1 MARCQSRA
9 SPRPHSPTKGSSLL
23 RLRDGMP
30 AWGVV
35 YLDSAHGKPFLEGH
49 DVEATRSSATTIFGL
64 RGRSRASLDMSNAW
78 ERIIVLANRAP
89 FTHQHSG
96 AGRVILK
103 RSASGLVTALE
114 PLVGA
119 CSGTWVAHGVGNAD
133 TACADDRG
141 GLDVP
146 PANPRYRLRYVW
158 LADREHRGYYYGFAN
173 EGLWPLCHAVH
184 VQPVFRSTD
193 FRMYQLANARF
204 VAAVCEE
211 AEGTSPL
218 VLVQDYHFALT
229 PRILRNRLP
238 MTTVVAFWH
247 IPWPYPRVFKTCPWA
262 QEVLDGLLGSDIVG
276 FQTRE
281 DCANFLDTIEST
293 LPAGIDRRE
302 NVVTFRGHSTQVHA
316 YPVGVEWANAYVRAT
331 PAAKACRERVCR
343 DLQLPA
349 GVRLGVGID
358 RLDYTKGINEKFLAI
373 ERLLEIL
380 PEFRG
385 RFVFVQIAEPSR
397 ECLPA
402 YRTARAQLVETA
414 ERVNKRFG
422 TDICRPIVLLEAHH
436 EPADVYRL
444 YRAADFC
451 YVGSLH
457 DGMNLVAKEFV
468 AARDDERGVLVISQ
482 FTGAA
487 QQLGAALRVNPY
499 AVDESAGVLARAL
512 CMPDAE
518 QSKRMR
524 LMRHIVEKFD
534 THWWADRLLHDA
546 RPMNRE
552 GRTRIAHDRVVAER
566 ISA

>member
-1 MARCQSRA
+1 M
-9 SPRPHSPTKGSSLL
+9 L
-23 RLRDGMP
+23 RQPEPCDNDLR
-30 AWGVV
+30 
-35 YLDSAHGKPFLEGH
+35 
-49 DVEATRSSATTIFGL
+49 TRE
-64 RGRSRASLDMSNAW
+64 RSRASLEVSHGR
-78 ERIIVLANRAP
+78 ERVIVLANRAP
-89 FTHQHSG
+89 FTHERTADG
-96 AGRVILK
+96 GVRLK

-114 PLVGA
+114 PLVEA
-119 CSGTWVAHGVGNAD
+119 CSGIWVAHGAGNAD

-146 PANPRYRLRYVW
+146 PANPQYRLRYVW
-158 LADREHRGYYYGFAN
+158 LPEHEHRGYYYGFAN
-173 EGLWPLCHAVH
+173 EGLWPLCHSVH

-193 FRMYQLANARF
+193 FRLYQLANARF
-204 VAAVCEE
+204 AAAVCEE

-218 VLVQDYHFALT
+218 VLVQDYHFALA
-229 PRILRNRLP
+229 PRILRSRLP
-238 MTTVVAFWH
+238 LSTVVAFWH
-247 IPWPYPRVFKTCPWA
+247 IPWPYPRVFEVCPWSH
-262 QEVLDGLLGSDIVG
+262 EVLEGLLGSDIVG

-293 LPAGIDRRE
+293 LRAEVDRRQ
-302 NVVTFRGHSTQVHA
+302 NVVTFRGHSTHVRA
-316 YPVGVEWANAYVRAT
+316 YPVGVEWANPFVRAT
-331 PAAKACRERVCR
+331 PAAKACRARVCR

-349 GVRLGVGID
+349 GVRVGVGID

-373 ERLLEIL
+373 ERLLEMH

-385 RFVFVQIAEPSR
+385 RLVFVQIAEPSR

-414 ERVNKRFG
+414 ERVNRRFG
-422 TDICRPIVLLEAHH
+422 TDIGRPIVLLEAHH
-436 EPADVYRL
+436 EPADVYRM

-468 AARDDERGVLVISQ
+468 CARDDERGVLVLSQ

-487 QQLGAALRVNPY
+487 RQLGAALVVNPY
-499 AVDESAGVLARAL
+499 AVDESADVLAQAL
-512 CMPDAE
+512 CMSDAE

-524 LMRHIVEKFD
+524 LMRRVVEKFD
-534 THWWADRLLHDA
+534 TYWWADRLLHDA
-546 RPMNRE
+546 LAVNSQDT
-552 GRTRIAHDRVVAER
+552 TRVAHDSDVAER

>member
-1 MARCQSRA
+1 MLRQPESCDNDLRTRA
-9 SPRPHSPTKGSSLL
+9 
-23 RLRDGMP
+23 
-30 AWGVV
+30 
-35 YLDSAHGKPFLEGH
+35 
-49 DVEATRSSATTIFGL
+49 
-64 RGRSRASLDMSNAW
+64 RSRASLEISHGR
-78 ERIIVLANRAP
+78 ERVIVLANRAP
-89 FTHQHSG
+89 FTHERTGDGGVS
-96 AGRVILK
+96 LK

-114 PLVGA
+114 PLIGD
-119 CSGTWVAHGVGNAD
+119 CSGIWVAHGAGNAD

-146 PANPRYRLRYVW
+146 PANPQYRLRYVW
-158 LADREHRGYYYGFAN
+158 LPEHEHRGYYYGFAN
-173 EGLWPLCHAVH
+173 EGLWPLCHSVH

-193 FRMYQLANARF
+193 FRLYQLANARF
-204 VAAVCEE
+204 AAAVCEE

-218 VLVQDYHFALT
+218 VLVQDYHFALA
-229 PRILRNRLP
+229 PRILRSRLP
-238 MTTVVAFWH
+238 LSTVVAFWH
-247 IPWPYPRVFKTCPWA
+247 IPWPYPRVFEVCPWSH
-262 QEVLDGLLGSDIVG
+262 EVLEGLLGSDIVG

-293 LPAGIDRRE
+293 LRAEVDRRQ
-302 NVVTFRGHSTQVHA
+302 NVVTFRGHSTQVRA
-316 YPVGVEWANAYVRAT
+316 YPVGVEWANPFVRAT
-331 PAAKACRERVCR
+331 PAAKACRARVCR

-349 GVRLGVGID
+349 GVRVGVGID

-373 ERLLEIL
+373 ERLLEMH

-385 RFVFVQIAEPSR
+385 RLVFVQIAEPSR

-414 ERVNKRFG
+414 ERVNRRFG
-422 TDICRPIVLLEAHH
+422 TDICRPIVLLEVHH
-436 EPADVYRL
+436 EPADVYRM

-468 AARDDERGVLVISQ
+468 CARDDERGVLVLSQ

-487 QQLGAALRVNPY
+487 RQLGAALVVNPY
-499 AVDESAGVLARAL
+499 AVDESADVLAQAL
-512 CMPDAE
+512 CMSDAE

-524 LMRHIVEKFD
+524 LMRRVVEKFD
-534 THWWADRLLHDA
+534 TSWWADRLLHDA
-546 RPMNRE
+546 LAVNGQDQRV
-552 GRTRIAHDRVVAER
+552 AHDSDVAER

>member
-1 MARCQSRA
+1 MLRQPEPCDNDRRSLEHSR
-9 SPRPHSPTKGSSLL
+9 T
-23 RLRDGMP
+23 
-30 AWGVV
+30 
-35 YLDSAHGKPFLEGH
+35 
-49 DVEATRSSATTIFGL
+49 
-64 RGRSRASLDMSNAW
+64 SLDISHA
-78 ERIIVLANRAP
+78 RKRVIVLANRAP
-89 FTHQHSG
+89 FTHERTGDGGVS
-96 AGRVILK
+96 LK

-114 PLVGA
+114 PLVEA
-119 CSGTWVAHGVGNAD
+119 CSGIWVAHGAGNAD

-146 PANPRYRLRYVW
+146 PANPQYRLRYVW
-158 LADREHRGYYYGFAN
+158 LPEHEHRGYYYGFAN
-173 EGLWPLCHAVH
+173 EGLWPLCHSVH

-204 VAAVCEE
+204 AAAVCEE

-218 VLVQDYHFALT
+218 VLVQDYHFALA
-229 PRILRNRLP
+229 PRILRSRLP
-238 MTTVVAFWH
+238 LSTVVAFWH
-247 IPWPYPRVFKTCPWA
+247 IPWPRPRVFKVCPWGR
-262 QEVLDGLLGSDIVG
+262 EVLDGLLGSDIVG

-281 DCANFLDTIEST
+281 DCENFLDTIEST
-293 LPAGIDRRE
+293 LPADVDRRQ
-302 NVVTFRGHSTQVHA
+302 NVVTFRGHSTQVRA
-316 YPVGVEWANAYVRAT
+316 YPVGVEWANPFVRAT
-331 PAAKACRERVCR
+331 PAAKACRARVCR

-349 GVRLGVGID
+349 GVRVGVGID

-373 ERLLEIL
+373 ERLLEMH

-414 ERVNKRFG
+414 ERVNRRFG
-422 TDICRPIVLLEAHH
+422 TDIYRPIVLLEAHH
-436 EPADVYRL
+436 EPADVYRM
-444 YRAADFC
+444 YRAADVC

-468 AARDDERGVLVISQ
+468 CARDDERGVLVLSQ

-487 QQLGAALRVNPY
+487 QQLGAALVVNPY
-499 AVDESAGVLARAL
+499 AVDESADVLAQAL
-512 CMPDAE
+512 CMSDAE

-524 LMRHIVEKFD
+524 LMRRVVERFD
-534 THWWADRLLHDA
+534 AYWWADRLLHDA
-546 RPMNRE
+546 LAVNSE
-552 GRTRIAHDRVVAER
+552 GHTSVAHDCMVGKR